1 MNTFSL
7 DDVRQQ
13 TYKRRDSWWTVFLVD
28 PLAARLVR
36 TTANRTSLTPNHL
49 TTVALLLGLAA
60 AACFAMVEW
69 PWLVAGAV
77 LFHLSF
83 VIDCMD
89 GKIARLK
96 HNGSVFGS
104 WLDYVFDRLRV
115 LACAVALM
123 GGQYVHTGND
133 VFIWAALGIV
143 FTDMFRYLNAPQ
155 LGKVR
160 STMRSK
166 LVKAIRDSENAGVE
180 RSATAAGQRLS
191 TRLQGQQDEET
202 ELHDAEPEDAPRSRA
217 DGTAPAPVD
226 DSVPESPAPLTHDNG
241 TGHTGVENAPDAP
254 NAPEEELTGPSAH
267 QRVLEMQATEL
278 QRSFN
283 SRFPWYWR
291 LRTALRDRRIRPHL
305 FSGIEFQMG
314 TFIVAPLVGTVS
326 AVGMLVVVAAS
337 AVLMLGF
344 ELLLVYKLWLS
355 TREFSRI
362 LAGIEAD
369 TAAALDAEGEGGPE
383 AAESTDSAVPR
394 QFATPNG

>member
-1 MNTFSL
+1 MNMFTL

-60 AACFAMVEW
+60 AACFALVDW

-160 STMRSK
+160 SSMRSK

-180 RSATAAGQRLS
+180 QSATAAGQRLS

-202 ELHDAEPEDAPRSRA
+202 ELHDAAPEDAPRSRA
-217 DGTAPAPVD
+217 DGTAPETVD
-226 DSVPESPAPLTHDNG
+226 NGVPESPAPLTNSDG
-241 TGHTGVENAPDAP
+241 TDRTEAENAENAE
-254 NAPEEELTGPSAH
+254 NAPEEPSGPSAH

-291 LRTALRDRRIRPHL
+291 LRIALRDRRIRPHL

-326 AVGMLVVVAAS
+326 PVGMLVVAAAS
-337 AVLMLGF
+337 VVLMLGF

-362 LAGIEAD
+362 LAGIEAN
-369 TAAALDAEGEGGPE
+369 TAATLEAHDKGSPE
-383 AAESTDSAVPR
+383 TSDGTDSAVT
-394 QFATPNG
+394 QQLATPNG